1 VEANEGLRQASD
13 FFGVYQ
19 GGSNLYHGHSIYDS
33 EAYRH
38 QAPLR
43 VPFYYYYR
51 YLPPTAYLSGLAALV
66 VPPWPAYWIWVILCE
81 GILFALVVS
90 TLRQREWPLGRR
102 QVVATLWLGAFP
114 FYLEQVMGQF
124 SIVMAAFLWMLWRYD
139 PGRTEAA
146 APDAAARAAER
157 DATATAAERA
167 SERPRS
173 SAWLRGPGTLAP
185 LREIL
190 RRWTAYRWSADTTG
204 NPLHFLAWVGSL
216 SLKSFSALLAVPY
229 LRDRRLKRVLYGA
242 GATVILSA
250 PYFLSR
256 PGDLREFLRLNFTPF
271 TPALHKG
278 SFGFHNLLRDLLFR
292 IDIPA
297 LTTLHPVGPL
307 QLNALGGLLLAA
319 FAAIGLVA
327 LWVSLRLLDH
337 PNRTAL
343 DLALWTTAFFLVF
356 KSVWEYH
363 YVMLLP
369 AVAALYLTTGSR
381 FVLAMGVLFVLPTL
395 YGVAPALAGIDK
407 TAPIESWP
415 AGLAALHLSVKSLPT
430 LALFGWCVRE
440 AGRQPTG
447 TRSSRH
453 A

>member
-1 VEANEGLRQASD
+1 M
-13 FFGVYQ
+13 
-19 GGSNLYHGHSIYDS
+19 YDS

-38 QAPLR
+38 EAPLR

-66 VPPWPAYWIWVILCE
+66 IPPWPAYWTWVILCE

-102 QVVATLWLGAFP
+102 QVVAALWLGAFP

-139 PGRTEAA
+139 PARTEAA
-146 APDAAARAAER
+146 ARSTADSATGASARHPNSGPHSSTWSRSPGAL
-157 DATATAAERA
+157 A
-167 SERPRS
+167 S
-173 SAWLRGPGTLAP
+173 

-190 RRWTAYRWSADTTG
+190 RRWTTYRWSADTTG
-204 NPLHFLAWVGSL
+204 RPLQFLAWVGSL

-229 LRDRRLKRVLYGA
+229 LRDRRLKTVLYGVA
-242 GATVILSA
+242 ATVLLSA
-250 PYFLSR
+250 PYFLAR
-256 PGDLREFLRLNFTPF
+256 PGDLREFVRLNFTPF

-292 IDIPA
+292 IDVPA
-297 LTTLHPVGPL
+297 LTALHPVGPL
-307 QLNALGGLLLAA
+307 QFNALGGLLLLA
-319 FAAIGLVA
+319 FAVIGLVA
-327 LWVSLRLLDH
+327 LWTSLRLLDH

-369 AVAALYLTTGSR
+369 AVAAIYLTTGSR
-381 FVLAMGVLFVLPTL
+381 FVLALGLLFVLPTL

-415 AGLAALHLSVKSLPT
+415 AWLAALHLSVKSLPT
-430 LALFGWCVRE
+430 LALFGLCVRE
-440 AGRQPTG
+440 AGRRPTG
-447 TRSSRH
+447 TRSSRP